1 MVRLTGACA
10 LVLLGCGAQLVFCR
24 LLCVAAVLPTRAA
37 MFLNRVF
44 WCFLRLRICVGPG
57 AGVSVPTVLSRQET
71 RGHCP
76 SFRVVVI
83 NHMVLF
89 HLPPLLPSSLIPL
102 LPPLSLLS
110 LLSPSSLPP
119 PSLFSP
125 SPLLLSLFLPSP
137 PLSPM
142 GRAPGAGMMREPFF
156 FFFPPPFFVTY
167 FVFQLNTQ
175 HTPKSNGGGDVR
187 GRILCKE
194 RRVRGST
201 TLLIICRNARL
212 HRMCTHAL
220 RRIYNR
226 KNKEQHKF

>member
-110 LLSPSSLPP
+110 LLSHSSLPPLSLSLSLSLLFPSSLPP
-119 PSLFSP
+119 LSSPLPLSLFSVG
-125 SPLLLSLFLPSP
+125 
-137 PLSPM
+137 
-142 GRAPGAGMMREPFF
+142 GRRRE
-156 FFFPPPFFVTY
+156 
-167 FVFQLNTQ
+167 
-175 HTPKSNGGGDVR
+175 KEEGGRRGEEREGEGGG
-187 GRILCKE
+187 GRNRDRIFKE
-194 RRVRGST
+194 K
-201 TLLIICRNARL
+201 
-212 HRMCTHAL
+212 MK
-220 RRIYNR
+220 IYFQ
-226 KNKEQHKF
+226 KTIVSLS